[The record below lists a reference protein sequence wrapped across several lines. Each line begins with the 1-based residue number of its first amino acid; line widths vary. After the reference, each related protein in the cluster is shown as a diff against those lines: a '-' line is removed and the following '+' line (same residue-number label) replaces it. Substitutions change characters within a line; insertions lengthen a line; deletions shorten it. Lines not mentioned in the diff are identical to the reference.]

1 VSGGGNMAVTA
12 AISRAGSG
20 VPTAT
25 PTAFGCT
32 PPTFSRYLPACA
44 LTQHRMSHVTCHMS
58 HVAPHAP
65 HPSSQLRMQTAA
77 CKLEQL
83 GYQGRVDD
91 ELRGRQLQ
99 VTGGACRL
107 RDAARADVRVMQRAH
122 VAVQPAVPNVVQSA
136 GGA

>member
-1 VSGGGNMAVTA
+1 MHAADFFQIFTRVCVDTTPHVT
-12 AISRAGSG
+12 
-20 VPTAT
+20 
-25 PTAFGCT
+25 C
-32 PPTFSRYLPACA
+32 
-44 LTQHRMSHVTCHMS
+44 HMSHVTCHMS
-58 HVAPHAP
+58 RVAPHVL

-99 VTGGACRL
+99 VTGGACRP
-107 RDAARADVRVMQRAH
+107 RETARADGRVMQRAH